1 MNLRLTV
8 SSIIGLFLLGIGY
21 LFMDFVDGIKAYEND
36 GRQADT
42 IVALAGGTG
51 RLEEGIKL
59 LASGRARFLIM
70 AGIDRDATLDS
81 IFFGQD
87 IMARVDPSKIIM
99 EKLSKTTYGNAE
111 EVKKIIEA
119 KGFGSIIL
127 ITSIYHMKRA
137 YYTFNHVLP
146 DYVHIYPHP
155 ISSPN
160 FDETNWWKDGTSIWI
175 LFLEFLKFYW
185 YRVLFSFENTTSSS
199 PSLYGRG

>member
-1 MNLRLTV
+1 MNIRLTV
-8 SSIIGLFLLGIGY
+8 SSIIGLSLLGIGY
-21 LFMDFVDGIKAYEND
+21 LFIDFVDGIKTYEDD
-36 GRQADT
+36 GRQADV

-51 RLEEGIKL
+51 RLEAGIKL

-70 AGIDRDATLDS
+70 AGIDRDATLDN

-87 IMARVDPSKIIM
+87 ISARVDPSKIIV
-99 EKLSKTTYGNAE
+99 EKFSKTTYGNAV

-137 YYTFNHVLP
+137 YYTFNRVLP
-146 DYVHIYPHP
+146 DYVHIYSYP

-160 FDETNWWKDGTSIWI
+160 FDEANWWKDGTSIWI
-175 LFLEFLKFYW
+175 LSLEFLKFYW
-185 YRVLFSFENTTSSS
+185 YRFLFAVHGLQ
-199 PSLYGRG
+199 PL